1 MYKDLYTHVCTL
13 IRFVYCFPIICIYIL
28 SHNILHYIHMYAT
41 ARPRVHDR
49 ADAQPGPGQGRAL
62 AGPVDCGKNT
72 IYIYTR

>member
-1 MYKDLYTHVCTL
+1 
-13 IRFVYCFPIICIYIL
+13 
-28 SHNILHYIHMYAT
+28 MYAT